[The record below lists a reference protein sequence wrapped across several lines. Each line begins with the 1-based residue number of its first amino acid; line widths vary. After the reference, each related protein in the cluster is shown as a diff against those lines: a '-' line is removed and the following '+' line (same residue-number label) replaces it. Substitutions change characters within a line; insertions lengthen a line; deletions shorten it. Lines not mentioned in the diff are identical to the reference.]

1 MSVIV
6 RHLFTIYF
14 YVLLMNSIYLYCM
27 LYFPCNNRHTLALQ
41 KPSENREINRV
52 PSSTTSILRV
62 RPMQQQPSP
71 ALRRYRATPQTN
83 NKLAR
88 SNNEL
93 QNTHTGNK
101 RHPEMKPNLAKTAS
115 SFCLLRV
122 LVCIATRLAC
132 ARACSCPQYLHIQP
146 HTLTQ
151 TQLLPGRPESGSR

>member
-6 RHLFTIYF
+6 RHLVNIFLCAFDEF
-14 YVLLMNSIYLYCM
+14 YTCIACYIFHVIGTHLHCK
-27 LYFPCNNRHTLALQ
+27 

-62 RPMQQQPSP
+62 RPMQQQP
-71 ALRRYRATPQTN
+71 
-83 NKLAR
+83 

-146 HTLTQ
+146 HTLTH
-151 TQLLPGRPESGSR
+151 TQLLPGRPESGSGGIN